1 MVICETTV
9 RPTDGAVEHPRTDSL
24 RVGEQMPLLR
34 MVNSL
39 RPPNLY
45 LLSKF
50 SILLISRLIASK
62 GIANLKAV
70 LLLSRY
76 QLGRA

>member
-9 RPTDGAVEHPRTDSL
+9 RPRPLFGIHATAAFVNPFTSDGAVEHPRTDSL

-39 RPPNLY
+39 PPP
-45 LLSKF
+45 LSI
-50 SILLISRLIASK
+50 SLIK
-62 GIANLKAV
+62 ANFEANRFE
-70 LLLSRY
+70 RY
-76 QLGRA
+76 C

>member
-39 RPPNLY
+39 PPPQ
-45 LLSKF
+45 
-50 SILLISRLIASK
+50 SISLIK
-62 GIANLKAV
+62 ANFEANRFE
-70 LLLSRY
+70 RY
-76 QLGRA
+76 C